1 MRYVQRR
8 KLADGK
14 THYRFNPPQDL
25 VDEGVVK
32 RKELGTD
39 LRNVRVVANRFNE
52 DINKFRTNQEQ
63 IRNIKRT
70 STLSDLIDSYYSS
83 NDFSMLR
90 ENTKQDYRYF
100 LDILRATSGSKK
112 FMAITTRDAKNAYE
126 SWVKRGVTLANHVC
140 SCASIVFNYAT
151 HMEYTTLN
159 PYKAVKKRLPK
170 KRKVVWT
177 DEEVIK
183 MLDFCY
189 SDFKYRSI
197 GLIVQM
203 AYEWCQRIGDMRNLK
218 WENVFL
224 DRSEL
229 YLEQS
234 KRRSQVFL
242 PISDDLNTMLKQQ
255 KEDFGFQAY
264 ICPKI
269 KPIQGVYVPYG
280 KYEIGIMARRI
291 MRKIGLS
298 DELRL
303 MDLRR
308 TGVTQMVDAG
318 VDISQIM
325 SVTGHTNITSVQP
338 YIKNTFTSANNAL
351 TTRTNHVKSITNA
364 DTESD
369 I

>member
-32 RKELGTD
+32 RRELGTD
-39 LRNVRVVANRFNE
+39 LRNVRVAANRFNE

-203 AYEWCQRIGDMRNLK
+203 AYEWCQRIGDMRELK

-224 DRSEL
+224 DRAEL

-280 KYEIGIMARRI
+280 KYEIGIIARRI

>member
-32 RKELGTD
+32 RRELGTD
-39 LRNVRVVANRFNE
+39 LRNVRVAANRFNE

-112 FMAITTRDAKNAYE
+112 FMAITPRDAKNAYE

-203 AYEWCQRIGDMRNLK
+203 AYEWCQRIGDMRELK

-224 DRSEL
+224 DRAEL

-280 KYEIGIMARRI
+280 KYEIGIIARRI